1 MMEIQELT
9 AAQRAYFNSGRTLPV
24 PARVAALEKLRSG
37 IRRHE
42 AEITAALK
50 ADLNK
55 APMESYMTEIGMVL
69 DELGYLIRM
78 TPRWAREKQV
88 PTPLAQF
95 RSVSLVHP
103 EPYGVA
109 LVMSPWNYP
118 FMLALEPMAGA
129 LAAGNCVVVKP
140 SAYAA
145 ETSRVIG
152 ELVGALFDP
161 GLAAVVQGGRA
172 ENQALLDQPFDTIFF
187 TGGTQ
192 VGRLVLEKAAVHFT
206 PVTLEM
212 GGKSPCIVDKSAN
225 IRLAARRLA
234 FGKFL
239 NAGQTCVAPDYV
251 LVHRDVKAELVSEL
265 KKSVTAF
272 FGPEPLNCEDYPKI
286 INEKHMHRLLGLL
299 EGANIL
305 FGGEVRG
312 ERMAPTVLDGVDGD
326 SPVMGEEIFGPILPL
341 LEFTRLD
348 EAVCF
353 IRSRPKPLALY
364 LFTTD
369 KGVERRVLDTVSFG
383 GGCVN
388 DCVVHLATHRMPF
401 GGVGS
406 SGMGSYHGRASFDTF
421 SHYKSVLKKA
431 NWLDLPMR
439 YHPYTQQNF
448 RLIRKFLR

>member
-1 MMEIQELT
+1 MEITKLVE
-9 AAQRAYFNSGRTLPV
+9 AQRACFNSGRTLPV
-24 PARVAALEKLRSG
+24 EARVAALEKLRSG
-37 IRRHE
+37 IRRYE
-42 AEITAALK
+42 ARIAAALK

-55 APMESYMTEIGMVL
+55 APMESYMTETGMVL
-69 DELGYLIRM
+69 DELGYLIKM
-78 TPRWAREKQV
+78 TPKWAREKRV

-95 RSVSLVHP
+95 KSVSVVHP
-103 EPYGVA
+103 EPYGTV

-118 FMLALEPMAGA
+118 FMLALEPAAGA
-129 LAAGNCVVVKP
+129 IAAGNCVVIKP

-152 ELVGALFDP
+152 ELIGELFDP
-161 GLAAVVQGGRA
+161 GFAAVVQGGRA
-172 ENQALLDQPFDTIFF
+172 ENQALLDQRFDYIFF

-212 GGKSPCIVDKSAN
+212 GGKSPCIVDSSAN
-225 IRLAARRLA
+225 IPLAARRLA

-251 LVHRDVKAELVSEL
+251 LVHRDVKEALVSEL

-272 FGPEPLNCEDYPKI
+272 FGPDSLNCGDYPRI
-286 INEKHMHRLLGLL
+286 INDKHLRRLLGLL

-305 FGGEVRG
+305 FGGEVREG
-312 ERMAPTVLDGVDGD
+312 RMAPTVLDGVDGN

-341 LEFTRLD
+341 LEFDRLE
-348 EAVCF
+348 EALCF
-353 IRSRPKPLALY
+353 VRERPKPLALY

-369 KGVERRVLDTVSFG
+369 KGAERRVLDTVSFG

-388 DCVVHLATHRMPF
+388 DCVVHLASHRMPF
-401 GGVGS
+401 GGVGD
-406 SGMGSYHGRASFDTF
+406 SGMGGYHGKDSFDTF
-421 SHYKSVLKKA
+421 SHRKSILKKA

-439 YHPYTQQNF
+439 YHPYTEGNF
-448 RLIRKFLR
+448 RLIRKFLH

>member
-1 MMEIQELT
+1 MEIKELA

-24 PARVAALEKLRSG
+24 ENRVAALEKLRSG
-37 IRRHE
+37 IRRYE
-42 AEITAALK
+42 GKIAAALK

-55 APMESYMTEIGMVL
+55 APMESYMTETGMVL
-69 DELGYLIRM
+69 DEVGYLIKM
-78 TPRWAREKQV
+78 TPRWARERRV

-95 RSVSLVHP
+95 KSVSLVHP
-103 EPYGVA
+103 EPYGTV

-118 FMLALEPMAGA
+118 FMLALEPAAGA
-129 LAAGNCVVVKP
+129 IAAGNCVVIKP

-145 ETSRVIG
+145 ETSKVIG
-152 ELVGALFDP
+152 ELIGELFDP
-161 GLAAVVQGGRA
+161 GFVAVVQGGRA
-172 ENQALLDQPFDTIFF
+172 ENQALLDQRFDYIFF

-251 LVHRDVKAELVSEL
+251 LVHKDVKDKLVSEL
-265 KKSVTAF
+265 KRSVAAF

-286 INEKHMHRLLGLL
+286 INEKHLQRLLGLL
-299 EGANIL
+299 EGTNIL
-305 FGGEVRG
+305 FGGEARDG
-312 ERMAPTVLDGVDGD
+312 RMAPAVLDGVDGD

-341 LEFTRLD
+341 LAFDELD
-348 EAVCF
+348 EAISFV
-353 IRSRPKPLALY
+353 RARPKPLALY

-369 KGVERRVLDTVSFG
+369 KWVERRVLDTVPFG

-388 DCVVHLATHRMPF
+388 DCVVHLASHHMPF
-401 GGVGS
+401 GGVGN
-406 SGMGSYHGRASFDTF
+406 SGMGGYHGKDSFDTF
-421 SHYKSVLKKA
+421 SHRKSILKKA

-439 YHPYTQQNF
+439 YHPYSERNF
-448 RLIRKFLR
+448 KLIRKFLR

>member
-1 MMEIQELT
+1 MEIKELA

-24 PARVAALEKLRSG
+24 ENRVAALEKLRSG
-37 IRRHE
+37 IRRYE
-42 AEITAALK
+42 GKIAAALK

-55 APMESYMTEIGMVL
+55 APMESYMTETGMVL
-69 DELGYLIRM
+69 DEVGYLIKM
-78 TPRWAREKQV
+78 TPRWARERRV

-95 RSVSLVHP
+95 KSVSLVHP
-103 EPYGVA
+103 EPYGTV

-118 FMLALEPMAGA
+118 FMLALEPAAGA
-129 LAAGNCVVVKP
+129 IAAGNCVVIKP

-145 ETSRVIG
+145 ETSKVIG
-152 ELVGALFDP
+152 ELIGELFDP
-161 GLAAVVQGGRA
+161 GFVAVVQGGRA
-172 ENQALLDQPFDTIFF
+172 ENQALLDQRFDYIFF

-192 VGRLVLEKAAVHFT
+192 VGRLVLEKAAAHFT

-225 IRLAARRLA
+225 IRLTARRLA

-251 LVHRDVKAELVSEL
+251 LVHRDMKDKLVSEL
-265 KKSVTAF
+265 KRSVTTF
-272 FGPEPLNCEDYPKI
+272 FGPDPLNCEDYPKI
-286 INEKHMHRLLGLL
+286 INEKHLQRLLGLL
-299 EGANIL
+299 EGTNIL
-305 FGGEVRG
+305 FGGEARDG
-312 ERMAPTVLDGVDGD
+312 RMAPAVLDGVDGD

-341 LEFTRLD
+341 LAFDELD
-348 EAVCF
+348 EAISFV
-353 IRSRPKPLALY
+353 RARPKPLALY

-388 DCVVHLATHRMPF
+388 DCVVHLASHHMPF
-401 GGVGS
+401 GGVGN
-406 SGMGSYHGRASFDTF
+406 SGMGGYHGKDSFDTF
-421 SHYKSVLKKA
+421 SHRKSILKKA

-439 YHPYTQQNF
+439 YHPYSERNF
-448 RLIRKFLR
+448 KLIRKFLR

>member
-1 MMEIQELT
+1 MDIKELT
-9 AAQRAYFNSGRTLPV
+9 AAQRSYFGSGRTLPV
-24 PARVAALEKLRSG
+24 PARVAALEKLRLG
-37 IRRHE
+37 IRRYE
-42 AEITAALK
+42 AKIAAALK
-50 ADLNK
+50 SDLNK
-55 APMESYMTEIGMVL
+55 APLESYMTETGLVL
-69 DELGYLIRM
+69 DELGYLIKM
-78 TPRWAREKQV
+78 TPKWARDKRV

-95 RSVSLVHP
+95 RSVSLIHP
-103 EPYGVA
+103 EPYGVV

-118 FMLALEPMAGA
+118 FMLALEPLAGA
-129 LAAGNCVVVKP
+129 IAAGNCVVVKP

-145 ETSRVIG
+145 ETSKVIG
-152 ELVGALFDP
+152 ALIGELFDP
-161 GLAAVVQGGRA
+161 GFVAVVQGGRA
-172 ENQALLDQPFDTIFF
+172 ENQALLDEKFDYIFF

-192 VGRLVLEKAAVHFT
+192 VGRLVLGKAAVHFT

-265 KKSVTAF
+265 KKNVTAF
-272 FGPEPLNCEDYPKI
+272 FGPDPLDCEDYPKI
-286 INEKHMHRLLGLL
+286 INEKHLHRLLGLL
-299 EGANIL
+299 EGAHVL
-305 FGGEVRG
+305 LGGEARG
-312 ERMAPTVLDGVDGD
+312 ERIAPTVLDGVDGD

-341 LEFTRLD
+341 LEFDRLD
-348 EAVCF
+348 EAVSF
-353 IRSRPKPLALY
+353 IKARPKPLALY

-388 DCVVHLATHRMPF
+388 DCVVHLATHHMPF
-401 GGVGS
+401 GGVGG
-406 SGMGSYHGRASFDTF
+406 SGMGSYHGRSSFDTF

-439 YHPYTQQNF
+439 YHPYSEGKR